1 MRHGISGRK
10 FNRKV
15 AHNRAL
21 LVNLAKS
28 LIKYEQIATTL
39 PKAKELRPFVEK
51 TITLGKMGGLQKRRQ
66 VISLFGADDLV
77 TKIMGPLSER
87 YNSRPG
93 GYTRILHNGF
103 RKGDRTPMA
112 VIELIDRDENAKAA
126 VVQTN
131 NSDTVATEKE

>member
-39 PKAKELRPFVEK
+39 PKARELRPLVEK

-66 VISLFGADDLV
+66 VISLLGDNDLV
-77 TKIMGPLSER
+77 IKIMGPLSER
-87 YNSRPG
+87 YSSRPG

-103 RKGDRTPMA
+103 RKGDRAPMA
-112 VIELIDRDENAKAA
+112 VIELIDRDENAKIA
-126 VVQTN
+126 VVQTGG
-131 NSDTVATEKE
+131 SATVAAEKE